1 MITPRQ
7 AWELI
12 WLGRHL
18 ERADFGLRVLGGLAA
33 AAQTADPTALA
44 SIQAAALKAACPSN
58 DDRPLALAGAED
70 LADHLLMSP
79 VNRASVRAC
88 VALARTNA
96 RECRA
101 LVTDEV
107 WEALNAAHLQAAV
120 YGPGGGPAAL
130 RAHIDEVR
138 NLLFAVRGAIVATQ
152 PLDDA
157 LACLTLGEAM
167 ERADGVARLMLAY
180 AEATDGDA
188 PEAVLADVLLIQA
201 GAQRRGPV
209 GVQDALQRLTASPTD
224 LAALETSARRICSC
238 LEQLGL
244 PIRLPFDPPPASA
257 ASMQAAIADLHGV
270 LIAALPP
277 FGPRRQDSS
286 SVPMDSADLNARP
299 NARLVRG

>member
-18 ERADFGLRVLGGLAA
+18 ERADFGLRVMGGLAA
-33 AAQTADPTALA
+33 AAQTADPAALA

-58 DDRPLALAGAED
+58 DDRPLAPAGAED

-130 RAHIDEVR
+130 RAHIDVVR
-138 NLLFAVRGAIVATQ
+138 GLLFAVRGAIGATQ

-157 LACLTLGEAM
+157 LACLSLGEAV

-180 AEATDGDA
+180 AEAAYGDA
-188 PEAVLADVLLIQA
+188 PEAVLADILLIQA

-209 GVQDALQRLTASPTD
+209 GLQDALQRLTDSPTD
-224 LAALETSARRICSC
+224 LAALETSARRIRSG

-244 PIRLPFDPPPASA
+244 PVQLAFDPQTASA
-257 ASMQAAIADLHGV
+257 PSMQAAIADLHGA
-270 LIAALPP
+270 LMAALPP
-277 FGPRRQDSS
+277 FAPPPR
-286 SVPMDSADLNARP
+286 DSAFPSPDPVGRGPHP
-299 NARLVRG
+299 NAPLAAE